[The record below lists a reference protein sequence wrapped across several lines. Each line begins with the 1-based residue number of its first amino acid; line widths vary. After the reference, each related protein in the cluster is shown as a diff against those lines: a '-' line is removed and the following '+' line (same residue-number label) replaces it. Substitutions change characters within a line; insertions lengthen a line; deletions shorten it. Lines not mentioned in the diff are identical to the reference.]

1 MAFKYAQCMIFQGS
15 WLWYW
20 LLSGGCKSWRNIGSK

>member
-1 MAFKYAQCMIFQGS
+1 MAFEYTLRMIFQGS

-20 LLSGGCKSWRNIGSK
+20 LLSGCCKS